1 MDDKSIQTRHIAYI
15 RKRKRYSIWE
25 LNGLT
30 IKAIDEGGAVSHG
43 EGAVIHPPKDVN
55 SFLFELSDY
64 GIVGLKYAAA
74 DDLAYFYVPCP
85 YDLDPDYAVG
95 FRVNFTQ
102 SAAVSTEVT
111 WILLV
116 GTDKSDAVIQAEDAA
131 GIVALDTVLA
141 GKSAGGSAYENLWT
155 PRGIK
160 NAIGLTR
167 TEIGKGALIRFSLE
181 AQALGVGIANLTLLG
196 LEMDYVLTNTS
207 GYGSTSDT
215 ELVDGV

>member
-1 MDDKSIQTRHIAYI
+1 MDNKSIQTQHIAYI

-25 LNGLT
+25 LNGL
-30 IKAIDEGGAVSHG
+30 IIGAVDEGGAATPG
-43 EGAVIHPPKDVN
+43 EGELITPPRDTN
-55 SFLFELSDY
+55 SFLFELADY

-74 DDLAYFYVPCP
+74 DDLAYFFVPCP
-85 YDLDPDYAVG
+85 YDLDPDYEVG

-116 GTDKSDAVIQAEDAA
+116 GTDKADAVIQAEDAA
-131 GIVALDTVLA
+131 GIVALDTALA
-141 GKSAGGSAYENLWT
+141 VKAAGGSAYENLWT

-160 NAIGLTR
+160 LAIGLTR
-167 TEIGKGALIRFSLE
+167 TEIVKGALIRFSLE

-196 LEMDYVLTNTS
+196 LEMDYVLTNTT
-207 GYGSTSDT
+207 GPGAVSDQP
-215 ELVDGV
+215 LLDRA